1 MAPVNISIN
10 DVSLPEGNSG
20 NKNFVFTVTR
30 SGDTKGASSVDY
42 ATTSATATSSVDYI
56 TTSLSTVKFAANEA
70 KKTVTIVV
78 KGDSSIEPN
87 ETFSVNLLN
96 CIGCTITDS
105 KGVGTIQNDDLPS
118 VDSDSD
124 GVPDSADKCPSQS
137 GPKTNNGCPATSVA
151 GGGQGNDLG
160 SFLFSG
166 GFGSPSWVLPAI
178 IAIIATGVV
187 LYLRDRISLKFVRR

>member
-1 MAPVNISIN
+1 VNISIN

-56 TTSLSTVKFAANEA
+56 TTSLSTVKFAAKEA

-96 CIGCTITDS
+96 CVGCTISDS

-118 VDSDSD
+118 VDSDAD
-124 GVPDSADKCPSQS
+124 GVPDSADRCPNQS
-137 GPKTNNGCPATSVA
+137 GPQTNNGCPAATSVA
-151 GGGQGNDLG
+151 GGGQGNDLS

-166 GFGSPSWVLPAI
+166 GLGNPSWMLPAI